1 MDTPV
6 GKHIQRLQ
14 GRLEQLNDRMMGG
27 NNTQTDCNRIETE
40 IRATNLALSHFQ
52 AALQAEQSLLKS
64 ETGETAVRSERVD
77 CH

>member
-14 GRLEQLNDRMMGG
+14 RRLEQLNDRMMDG
-27 NNTQTDCNRIETE
+27 NNTQADCNRIETE
-40 IRATNLALSHFQ
+40 IRVANLALSHFQ
-52 AALQAEQSLLKS
+52 AALEAEQSILKS
-64 ETGETAVRSERVD
+64 ETGETAVRSERLD

>member
-14 GRLEQLNDRMMGG
+14 RRLEQLNDRMMDGD
-27 NNTQTDCNRIETE
+27 NTQADCNRIETE
-40 IRATNLALSHFQ
+40 IRVANLALSHFQ
-52 AALQAEQSLLKS
+52 AALEAEQSILKS
-64 ETGETAVRSERVD
+64 ETTETAVRSERVD